1 MVTLDST
8 TSVFDRLEGNIEEDI
23 NVDGQFLGY
32 SIHSRGEHIIV
43 SALTKKSNLAG
54 TFERS
59 SFQMTILKKYAGNI
73 STVW

>member
-43 SALTKKSNLAG
+43 SALTKKKQ
-54 TFERS
+54 S
-59 SFQMTILKKYAGNI
+59 SWHL
-73 STVW
+73 